1 MLITFVF
8 KGRVGGCGFSESS
21 TAVPC
26 AKCFTIKSPNG
37 LFFDV
42 NSPKTQR
49 VGFLK
54 LKALNQIYSVQNG
67 EGLVTS
73 ETTHY
78 VTVFANDAFKLRR
91 QKYQVSMNNLIATV
105 GLKSYK
111 NVGALV
117 AMDFT

>member
-21 TAVPC
+21 TVVPR

-67 EGLVTS
+67 EGYVTS

-78 VTVFANDAFKLRR
+78 VTVFANDAFKLRC
-91 QKYQVSMNNLIATV
+91 QKYMS
-105 GLKSYK
+105 
-111 NVGALV
+111 
-117 AMDFT
+117 